1 MNMHKSLARAKMSGP
16 ALTTQNIE
24 IRTSSVAAIY
34 AQCTHY
40 NIEARGDRTTT
51 SWKLRWTDY
60 SCGVECD

>member
-51 SWKLRWTDY
+51 S
-60 SCGVECD
+60 